1 MVILVSFSLKL
12 QPVYV
17 KVQALTPYLH
27 LAAAMLEV
35 LDPEQNSTFTDH
47 YLNIPFDLSKVL
59 FIATANSIDTIPAP
73 LLDRMEVISLP
84 GYTFDEKL
92 HIARTY
98 LLPKQIQEHGLGL
111 DQVSISDEVLLNIIE
126 NYTRESGVRN
136 LERTIASIVR
146 FKCVEWADMNEAD
159 NADQYNQVVQ
169 VEDLENI
176 LGASEILNTLKK
188 EICELGVQ
196 SILIG

>member
-1 MVILVSFSLKL
+1 
-12 QPVYV
+12 
-17 KVQALTPYLH
+17 
-27 LAAAMLEV
+27 MLEV

-92 HIARTY
+92 RIARTY
-98 LLPKQIQEHGLGL
+98 LLPKQIKEHGLETN
-111 DQVSISDEVLLNIIE
+111 QVSIADDVLLKIIE

-146 FKCVEWADMNEAD
+146 FKCVEWADLTETD
-159 NADQYNQVVQ
+159 KADQYNEVVQ
-169 VEDLENI
+169 EDDLENI
-176 LGASEILNTLKK
+176 LGVSCA
-188 EICELGVQ
+188 
-196 SILIG
+196 

>member
-1 MVILVSFSLKL
+1 
-12 QPVYV
+12 
-17 KVQALTPYLH
+17 
-27 LAAAMLEV
+27 MLEV

-98 LLPKQIQEHGLGL
+98 LLSKQIKEHGLEL
-111 DQVSISDEVLLNIIE
+111 NQVSISDDVLLNIIE

-146 FKCVEWADMNEAD
+146 FKCVEWADLSEVD
-159 NADQYNQVVQ
+159 KADQYNEVVHKD
-169 VEDLENI
+169 DLENI
-176 LGASEILNTLKK
+176 LGVSSRNP
-188 EICELGVQ
+188 ICT
-196 SILIG
+196 

>member
-1 MVILVSFSLKL
+1 
-12 QPVYV
+12 
-17 KVQALTPYLH
+17 
-27 LAAAMLEV
+27 MLEV

-47 YLNIPFDLSKVL
+47 YLNIPFDLSKAL
-59 FIATANSIDTIPAP
+59 FIATANSTDTIPAP

-98 LLPKQIQEHGLGL
+98 LLPKQIREHGLEMN
-111 DQVSISDEVLLNIIE
+111 QVSIADDVLLKIIE

-146 FKCVEWADMNEAD
+146 FKCVEWADLTETDKADKYNE
-159 NADQYNQVVQ
+159 VVQ
-169 VEDLENI
+169 EDDLENI
-176 LGASEILNTLKK
+176 LGVS
-188 EICELGVQ
+188 CD
-196 SILIG
+196 